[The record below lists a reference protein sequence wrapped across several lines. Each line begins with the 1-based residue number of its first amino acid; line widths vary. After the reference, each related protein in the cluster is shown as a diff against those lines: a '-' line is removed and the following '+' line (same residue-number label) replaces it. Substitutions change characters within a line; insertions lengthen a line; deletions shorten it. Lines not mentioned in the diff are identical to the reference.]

1 LLERIAACGAVVSQF
16 PIGTPPDA
24 FRFPSRNFVIAAL
37 ARAVIVVEAPLKSGA
52 LITAVAAVDE
62 GRHVF
67 VCPAPM
73 DAESHYGG
81 FALVNEGASL
91 LYDLNQ
97 VFEAIGVRSQGKKE
111 TEDERLP
118 ELQQQI
124 LAMIGGVPVLADA
137 ISDALDLPSGQVLAE
152 LTQLELL
159 GKVARLGGGFVRA

>member
-73 DAESHYGG
+73 DAESHHGG

-97 VFEAIGVRSQGKKE
+97 VFEALGVRSQGKKE

-159 GKVARLGGGFVRA
+159 GKVARLGGGYVRA

>member
-1 LLERIAACGAVVSQF
+1 
-16 PIGTPPDA
+16 
-24 FRFPSRNFVIAAL
+24 
-37 ARAVIVVEAPLKSGA
+37 
-52 LITAVAAVDE
+52 
-62 GRHVF
+62 
-67 VCPAPM
+67 VCPARL

-97 VFEAIGVRSQGKKE
+97 VFEALGVRSQGKKE